1 MRKFLDMT
9 RLDEKVHLL
18 LGDIPHLVH
27 QRAEVHDIVAADE
40 TDESGGTL
48 HEREVSTH
56 NLMDAGTLHLDD
68 NLLARGECGAVCLRD
83 AGRAERRAVDR
94 AKDLVPVT
102 IVLLLDDGEDDGEGK
117 RPCRRLE
124 LHQLIAVLRRQK
136 VRAHAHDLAE
146 LDKCGAEILEDGA
159 QFFRRETVDDVV
171 TAQYR
176 HHLTQPQC
184 GAFVFGALQQCAK
197 HRLTSP
203 PYGFIYLTVMPT

>member
-1 MRKFLDMT
+1 MRKFLDMA
-9 RLDEKVHLL
+9 RFDEKVHLL

-40 TDESGGTL
+40 TDDRGSTL

-68 NLLARGECGAVCLRD
+68 DLLARGECCAVCLRD

-94 AKDLVPVT
+94 AKDLVPVA

-146 LDKCGAEILEDGA
+146 LDKCRTEILEDGA
-159 QFFRRETVDDVV
+159 
-171 TAQYR
+171 
-176 HHLTQPQC
+176 
-184 GAFVFGALQQCAK
+184 
-197 HRLTSP
+197 
-203 PYGFIYLTVMPT
+203 